1 MSEENL
7 TVETALE
14 EAILDQI
21 EALQG
26 TKAGSEEQVKT
37 ARAVADLY
45 KVRNEQQKIE
55 ADYAIATEAQAIDRE
70 KIDADKETKGKQ
82 AKVDT
87 VGHIVKGA
95 GTVLGI
101 AANTAWIL
109 WTMASEKEGHIPGI
123 TAATKFLT
131 KIKIL

>member
-1 MSEENL
+1 MSEENY
-7 TVETALE
+7 TVEGALE
-14 EAILDQI
+14 GAILDQI
-21 EALQG
+21 EALQN
-26 TKAGSEEQVKT
+26 TKTGSEEEASV
-37 ARAVADLY
+37 ARNVAELY

-55 ADYAIATEAQAIDRE
+55 ADYAIASEAQAIDRE
-70 KIDADKETKGKQ
+70 KIDVDKEAKAKQ

-109 WTMASEKEGHIPGI
+109 WTMASEKEGHIPGV
-123 TAATKFLT
+123 TAAAKFLT